1 MNMWTYRTL
10 RFVTFAAVLEAT
22 MMLTPAKAEFGNRFW
37 LSHVNQSASD
47 PEMAIAANGNAVFV
61 WKQNP
66 GSADHYRVQARQVS
80 AGGALGPILD
90 ISKNGKDVL
99 GFPKVAID
107 GSGNA
112 VFVWTYSDGSETW
125 IQGRTLS
132 AAGVLGPILKLSDI
146 SSDFDLP
153 QLAVDSAGD
162 TVFIWSRGVDNVRRA
177 EARALSP
184 AGVLG
189 PVMAVSIDADG
200 NAFRPQIGISAAGTA
215 VLAWQ
220 VFGRR
225 IKTRTLSTAGV
236 LGPVQKI
243 SGLKTVGFELAVNNG
258 GDAMFV
264 WNRETSKGERIK
276 ARRLSAKGI
285 RGPTLDISSVAAL
298 AYDAS
303 AAIDESGDAV
313 FTWRRK
319 DAGYRYQGRALSVS
333 GVLGPILDLTED
345 SPHRICQPWVT
356 IDAEG
361 DALFAWAQ
369 AVDDQ
374 YYQVQTRPLSA
385 DGTLGPVI
393 NLSKPG
399 NDSFCV
405 RIGISPDGAR
415 AAAVWQTRPSLQE
428 TDFRIQGIMSR

>member
-1 MNMWTYRTL
+1 MWTSRAF
-10 RFVTFAAVLEAT
+10 RFVTFAAVLGAIT
-22 MMLTPAKAEFGNRFW
+22 ILSPAKAEFGSRFW

-47 PEMAIAANGNAVFV
+47 PEMAVAANGNAVFV

-99 GFPKVAID
+99 GFPKVAVD

-125 IQGRTLS
+125 IQGRALS
-132 AAGVLGPILKLSDI
+132 AAGALGPILRLSDA
-146 SSDFDLP
+146 SGDFDLP

-162 TVFIWSRGVDNVRRA
+162 AAFIWSRGVDNVRRS
-177 EARALSP
+177 EARTLSP

-189 PVMAVSIDADG
+189 PVMGVSIDSDG
-200 NAFRPQIGISAAGTA
+200 NAFRPQVGISSSGTA

-220 VFGRR
+220 VFGRS
-225 IKTRTLSTAGV
+225 IKTRTLSTASV
-236 LGPVQKI
+236 LGPVRKI
-243 SGLKTVGFELAVNNG
+243 SGQRAVGFELAVNKS
-258 GDAMFV
+258 GDAVFV
-264 WNRETSKGERIK
+264 WNRESSNGDRIK
-276 ARRLSAKGI
+276 ARRFSAKGV
-285 RGPTLDISSVAAL
+285 RGPTLYISSVSAL

-303 AAIDESGDAV
+303 VAIDDSGDAV

-319 DAGYRYQGRALSVS
+319 DTGYRYQGRALSAAE
-333 GVLGPILDLTED
+333 VLGPILDLTED

-356 IDAEG
+356 MDADG
-361 DALFAWAQ
+361 NALFAWAQ

-374 YYQVQTRPLSA
+374 YYQVQARPLSP
-385 DGTLGPVI
+385 DGTLGPVT

-399 NDSFCV
+399 TDSFCV
-405 RIGISPDGAR
+405 RIGISPDGAHT
-415 AAAVWQTRPSLQE
+415 AAVWQTRPSLQE
-428 TDFRIQGIMSR
+428 TEFRIQGIMSR